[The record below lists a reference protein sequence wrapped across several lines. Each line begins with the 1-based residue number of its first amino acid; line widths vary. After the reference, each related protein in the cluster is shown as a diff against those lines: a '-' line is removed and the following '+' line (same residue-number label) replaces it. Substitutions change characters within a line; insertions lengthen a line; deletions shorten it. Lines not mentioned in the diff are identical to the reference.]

1 MQAAKLLNRPR
12 VLANP
17 ARGVCPPAP
26 LRNIRLR
33 VAALEQPEASFAA
46 PQEDSLV
53 QPSRRSLPEVDPEL
67 ARELEVE
74 ELDAA
79 QEQLLSW
86 MMLGEEEQEEDLDEM
101 VDYDEFGDEEYE
113 ELYEELEELID
124 AADVELKVGDKV
136 VGNVYEVDEDGA
148 YVEIGQKYS
157 GFVPLSECSFA
168 RLKTVRIGVSADF
181 VGRFGVFLLDTV
193 RCLSAAPGGSARG
206 HEAGVPGG

>member
-1 MQAAKLLNRPR
+1 MAKLLNRPR
-12 VLANP
+12 LLANP
-17 ARGVCPPAP
+17 SARCACAPTP

-33 VAALEQPEASFAA
+33 IAAIDQQQSSVEL
-46 PQEDSLV
+46 PQGDAVL
-53 QPSRRSLPEVDPEL
+53 PLRRSLPEVDPEL

-113 ELYEELEELID
+113 ELYEELEELVE
-124 AADVELKVGDKV
+124 AADVELQVGDKV
-136 VGNVYEVDEDGA
+136 VGTVYEVDEDGA

-168 RLKTVRIGVSADF
+168 RLKTVSLGCNSAPT
-181 VGRFGVFLLDTV
+181 LLSYHYFIANK
-193 RCLSAAPGGSARG
+193 LSLHS
-206 HEAGVPGG
+206 HWKSCVWE

>member
-1 MQAAKLLNRPR
+1 MQAARFLNRTR

-17 ARGVCPPAP
+17 PPCRGVCAP
-26 LRNIRLR
+26 ISLRNIRLR
-33 VAALEQPEASFAA
+33 IAAVEEQQASFEL
-46 PQEDSLV
+46 PQEEV
-53 QPSRRSLPEVDPEL
+53 QPSRRSLPEVDPAL

-113 ELYEELEELID
+113 ELYDELEELIE
-124 AADVELKVGDKV
+124 AADVELKIGDKV

-148 YVEIGQKYS
+148 YVEIGQKHS

-168 RLKTVRIGVSADF
+168 RLKTVRIGA
-181 VGRFGVFLLDTV
+181 VGGEFLGLFM
-193 RCLSAAPGGSARG
+193 A
-206 HEAGVPGG
+206 